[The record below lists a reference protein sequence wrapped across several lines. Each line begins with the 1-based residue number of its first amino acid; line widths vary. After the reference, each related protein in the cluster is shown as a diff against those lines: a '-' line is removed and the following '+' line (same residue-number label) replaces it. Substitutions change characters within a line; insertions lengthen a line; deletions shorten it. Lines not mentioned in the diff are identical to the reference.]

1 MVTEVFQKS
10 SKSLFLKALADIYE
24 VAGNPRPGR
33 SVFTRM
39 TGATSGAIGLPS
51 HSHSWRGMSLAAKL
65 FISLIVSAG
74 LGTLIYGGIHQSS
87 KNIAEFIC
95 YLGIA
100 ILASRL
106 KVNLPG
112 ITGTL
117 SVNFLFILIGILE
130 LSFTETLILGAV
142 SMLAQCMYPE
152 RPKAIQVTF
161 NVCAG
166 AVSTALAYL
175 VYHHPLARLVVDNNA
190 VLLGLAAVVY
200 FIANA
205 GSIAAVISLTE
216 RRPLTRI
223 LVDCYFWSF
232 PYYLVGAGIAG
243 AIAWLNQSFNWET
256 SLLLVP
262 AVYLIYRSYRLY
274 LGKLEDEKR
283 HVEEMA
289 NLHLRTIEAL
299 ALAIEAKDHTTHEHL
314 QRVRIYAIEVAKE
327 LGVKGPELEALHAA
341 ALLHDIGKLAVP
353 EHIISK
359 PGRLTPEEFEKMK
372 IHTLVGAEIL
382 ERVRFP
388 YPVVPIVRAHHE
400 KWDGSG
406 YPMGLKG
413 AEIPVGARI
422 LSAVDYL
429 DALASDRQYRR
440 ALPLKEVMQKLAA
453 ESGKSFDPKVVDVLQ
468 KRYIQLERLAVSKS
482 AADPNG
488 PLSTAIKIERGL
500 EPAAG
505 FENATVQDYAGR
517 ETTFLS
523 SIAAAR
529 QEAQSLF
536 ELSQDLGA
544 SLSLTETLSVF
555 SVKLKP
561 MVPYDA
567 IAIYIRRE
575 DELVPEYV
583 NGDNYRLFSSLR
595 IPVGHGLSGWVA
607 QNRKPIV
614 NGNPSVEPGYLNDP
628 SKFSTLRSALAVP
641 LEGVGGVTGVLA
653 LYRGERDAFT
663 TDNLRILLAVS
674 SKMALSIE
682 NALKFAQAENSAT
695 TDYLTGL
702 PNARS
707 LFLQLDRDL
716 ARCKRDNSTLTVMV
730 SDMDGFKQINDRFGH
745 LEGNRVLRLFAQA
758 LKDSCREY
766 DYVARMG
773 GDEFVVIAPGLAAD
787 AAGKKA
793 EQMRVLAKQAGS
805 EVCGEEILSLSVGR
819 ALYPEDGKDA
829 EQLLAEA
836 DRRMYL
842 EKQKQL
848 AYKDRRSHPRM
859 KCRVTIELT
868 TDVGGTPMFANL
880 TDVSI
885 GGCYVETSTIVP
897 AGSKITLGFSMDD
910 TSLKAEGIVARLDP
924 GSGIAVQFREM
935 NREGRDRMFKILEF
949 VQKATTFY
957 NNRYLDSLTKT

>member
-1 MVTEVFQKS
+1 M
-10 SKSLFLKALADIYE
+10 
-24 VAGNPRPGR
+24 
-33 SVFTRM
+33 
-39 TGATSGAIGLPS
+39 SGV
-51 HSHSWRGMSLAAKL
+51 AKL
-65 FISLIVSAG
+65 FIALVVLAG
-74 LGTLIYGGIHQSS
+74 FGTLVYAGIHQSS

-117 SVNFLFILIGILE
+117 SVNFLFILIGVLE
-130 LSFTETLILGAV
+130 LSYTETLILGAV
-142 SMLAQCMYPE
+142 SMVAQCLFPD
-152 RPKAIQVTF
+152 RPRAIQLTF

-166 AVSTALAYL
+166 CVSTTLAYV
-175 VYHHPLARLVVDNNA
+175 VYHHPLLNLLFANRP
-190 VLLGLAAVVY
+190 VLLGLSATVY
-200 FIANA
+200 FVANA
-205 GSIAAVISLTE
+205 GSIAMVISLTE
-216 RRPLTRI
+216 GRPLNRI

-256 SLLLVP
+256 SLLVLPV
-262 AVYLIYRSYRLY
+262 AYLIYRSYRLY

-314 QRVRIYAIEVAKE
+314 QRVRVYAIEVAKE
-327 LGVKGPELEALHAA
+327 LGVNGPELEALHAA

-359 PGRLTPEEFEKMK
+359 PGRLSPEEFEKMK

-406 YPMGLKG
+406 YPLGLKG
-413 AEIPVGARI
+413 AEIPIGARI

-440 ALPLKEVMQKLAA
+440 ALPLKDVMQKLAS

-468 KRYIQLERLAVSKS
+468 KRYEHLEELALAKS
-482 AADPNG
+482 AEDPNA

-505 FENATVQDYAGR
+505 FENARAQDYAGR

-544 SLSLTETLSVF
+544 SLSLGETLSVF

-567 IAIYIRRE
+567 IAIYVRRE
-575 DELVPEYV
+575 NELFPEYV

-595 IPVGHGLSGWVA
+595 IPVGQGLSGWVA
-607 QNRKPIV
+607 QNRKPII

-628 SKFSTLRSALAVP
+628 TKFSTLRSALAVP
-641 LEGVGGVTGVLA
+641 LEGVAGVIGVLA
-653 LYRGERDAFT
+653 LYRSDRDAFT
-663 TDNLRILLAVS
+663 SDHLRILLAVS
-674 SKMALSIE
+674 GKMALAIE
-682 NALKFAQAENSAT
+682 NALKYQQAENSAT

-707 LFLQLDRDL
+707 LFLQLDREL
-716 ARCKRDNSTLTVMV
+716 ARCKRDNSSLTVMV

-793 EQMRVLAKQAGS
+793 EQMRALARHAGN

-819 ALYPEDGKDA
+819 AVYPDDGNDA

-836 DRRMYL
+836 DRRMYI

-848 AYKDRRSHPRM
+848 AYKDRRNHPRM
-859 KCRVTIELT
+859 KCRVTIELHAEA
-868 TDVGGTPMFANL
+868 GGVPMFANL
-880 TDVSI
+880 TDISM
-885 GGCYVETSTIVP
+885 GGCYVETSSILT
-897 AGSKITLGFSMDD
+897 AGSQIKLRFSMDD
-910 TSLKAEGIVARLDP
+910 ANLTTEGVVARLDP
-924 GSGIAVQFREM
+924 GAGIAVQFREA
-935 NREGRDRMFKILEF
+935 NREGRERMFKILEF
-949 VQKATTFY
+949 VQKTTTFF
-957 NNRYLDSLTKT
+957 NNRYLSSLTKT

>member
-1 MVTEVFQKS
+1 MRPSQSTVTLAVTKVCHNPH
-10 SKSLFLKALADIYE
+10 KSLFLKTLAGIYRRAR
-24 VAGNPRPGR
+24 VPSQPPQQ
-33 SVFTRM
+33 FMPM
-39 TGATSGAIGLPS
+39 TGATSVATSLPAQS
-51 HSHSWRGMSLAAKL
+51 RSWRGLSAFAKL
-65 FISLIVSAG
+65 YISLVVIAG
-74 LGTLIYGGIHQSS
+74 LATLIYGGMHPDS

-100 ILASRL
+100 VLASRL
-106 KVNLPG
+106 KVTLPG

-117 SVNFLFILIGILE
+117 SVNFLFILVGVLE
-130 LSFTETLILGAV
+130 LSFAETLILGAV
-142 SMLAQCMYPE
+142 SMLAQCFYPE
-152 RPKAIQVTF
+152 RPRAIQVTF

-166 AVSTALAYL
+166 SVSTALAYI
-175 VYHHPLARLVVDNNA
+175 VYHHPLPNEVIGNRPI
-190 VLLGLAAVVY
+190 LLGVAATVY

-216 RRPLTRI
+216 RQPFTRI

-243 AIAWLNQSFNWET
+243 AIAWFNKTFNWET

-314 QRVRIYAIEVAKE
+314 QRVRVYAIEVAKE
-327 LGVKGPELEALHAA
+327 LGVVGPELEALHAA

-400 KWDGSG
+400 KWDGTG

-413 AEIPVGARI
+413 AEIPIGARI

-440 ALPLKEVMQKLAA
+440 ALPLRDVMQKLSA

-468 KRYIQLERLAVSKS
+468 KRYQYLERLAVAK
-482 AADPNG
+482 AGQEPTG
-488 PLSTAIKIERGL
+488 PLSTSIKIERGL

-505 FENATVQDYAGR
+505 FENATAQDYAGR
-517 ETTFLS
+517 ENTFLS

-529 QEAQSLF
+529 QEAQSVF

-544 SLSLTETLSVF
+544 SLSLGETLSVF
-555 SVKLKP
+555 SVKLRRL
-561 MVPYDA
+561 VPYDA
-567 IAIYIRRE
+567 IAIYVKRGT
-575 DELVPEYV
+575 ELVPDFV
-583 NGDNYRLFSSLR
+583 SGDNHRLFSSLR
-595 IPVGHGLSGWVA
+595 IPLGSGLSGWVA
-607 QNRKPIV
+607 QNRKPTI

-628 SKFSTLRSALAVP
+628 TKFSTLRSALAIP
-641 LEGVGGVTGVLA
+641 LEGLAGVVGVLA
-653 LYRGERDAFT
+653 LYHAETDAFT
-663 TDNLRILLAVS
+663 SDHLRILLAIS
-674 SKMALSIE
+674 SKMALAIE
-682 NALKFAQAENSAT
+682 NALKYEQAETSAV

-707 LFLQLDRDL
+707 LFLQLDREL
-716 ARCKRDNSTLTVMV
+716 ARCKRDTTSLVVMV

-773 GDEFVVIAPGLAAD
+773 GDEFVVVAPGLTAEAA
-787 AAGKKA
+787 AKKA
-793 EQMRVLAKQAGS
+793 ESLRELARRAGH
-805 EVCGEEILSLSVGR
+805 EVCNEDILSLSVGQ
-819 ALYPEDGKDA
+819 ALYPDDGKDA
-829 EQLLAEA
+829 EALLEQA
-836 DRRMYL
+836 DRRMYM
-842 EKQKQL
+842 EKQKQPSR
-848 AYKDRRSHPRM
+848 KNRRLYPRM
-859 KCRVTIELT
+859 KCRVTIELRPQ
-868 TDVGGTPMFANL
+868 DGETPVLGNL
-880 TDVSI
+880 IDVSL
-885 GGCYVETSTIVP
+885 GG
-897 AGSKITLGFSMDD
+897 
-910 TSLKAEGIVARLDP
+910 
-924 GSGIAVQFREM
+924 
-935 NREGRDRMFKILEF
+935 
-949 VQKATTFY
+949 
-957 NNRYLDSLTKT
+957 

>member
-1 MVTEVFQKS
+1 
-10 SKSLFLKALADIYE
+10 
-24 VAGNPRPGR
+24 
-33 SVFTRM
+33 M
-39 TGATSGAIGLPS
+39 TGSTGIAIGLPE
-51 HSHSWRGMSLAAKL
+51 HSRSWRSLSIAAKL
-65 FISLIVSAG
+65 FITAVVMAG
-74 LGTLIYGGIHQSS
+74 LATLVYGGIHQSS

-117 SVNFLFILIGILE
+117 SVNFLFILIGVLE
-130 LSFTETLILGAV
+130 LSFTETLILGAI
-142 SMLAQCMYPE
+142 SMVAQCLYPD
-152 RPKAIQVTF
+152 RPKAIQLTF

-166 AVSTALAYL
+166 SISTALAYL
-175 VYHHPLARLVVDNNA
+175 AFHHPLTNLIIANRP
-190 VLLGLAAVVY
+190 VLLGLAATVY
-200 FIANA
+200 FVANA
-205 GSIAAVISLTE
+205 GSIATVISLTE
-216 RRPLTRI
+216 RRPIIRI

-232 PYYLVGAGIAG
+232 PYYLVGAGVAG
-243 AIAWLNQSFNWET
+243 AIAYLNQKFNWEA
-256 SLLLVP
+256 SLLMLPV
-262 AVYLIYRSYRLY
+262 VYLIYRSYRLY
-274 LGKLEDEKR
+274 LGKLDDEKR

-314 QRVRIYAIEVAKE
+314 QRVRVYAIEVAKE
-327 LGVKGPELEALHAA
+327 LGIAGPELQALHAA

-372 IHTLVGAEIL
+372 IHTIVGAEIL

-413 AEIPVGARI
+413 AEIPIGARI

-440 ALPLKEVMQKLAA
+440 ALPLKDVMQKLAA

-468 KRYIQLERLAVSKS
+468 RRYEQLEGLAIAKS
-482 AADPNG
+482 AEDPNDL
-488 PLSTAIKIERGL
+488 LSTGLKVERGL

-505 FENATVQDYAGR
+505 FENTLAPDYAGR
-517 ETTFLS
+517 ENTFLS

-529 QEAQSLF
+529 QEAQALF

-544 SLSLTETLSVF
+544 SLSLGETLSVF

-567 IAIYIRRE
+567 IAIYIKRE
-575 DELVPEYV
+575 NELVPEYV

-595 IPVGHGLSGWVA
+595 IPIGQGLSGWVA
-607 QNRKPIV
+607 QNRKPII

-641 LEGVGGVTGVLA
+641 LEGVSGIIGVLA

-663 TDNLRILLAVS
+663 SDHLRILLAVS
-674 SKMALSIE
+674 GKMALAIE
-682 NALKFAQAENSAT
+682 NALKYQQAENSAV

-707 LFLQLDRDL
+707 LFLQLDREL

-773 GDEFVVIAPGLAAD
+773 GDEFVVIAPGLVAD

-793 EQMRVLAKQAGS
+793 EQMRTLAQQAGS

-819 ALYPEDGKDA
+819 AVYPADGKDA

-848 AYKDRRSHPRM
+848 SYKDRRAHPRL
-859 KCRVTIELT
+859 KCRVTIEVQME
-868 TDVGGTPMFANL
+868 DGGVPLFANI
-880 TDVSI
+880 TDVSM
-885 GGCYVETSTIVP
+885 GGCYVETSTIVS
-897 AGSKITLGFSMDD
+897 AGSKIRLGFSMDD
-910 TSLKAEGIVARLDP
+910 PTLSAEGVVARLDP

-935 NREGRDRMFKILEF
+935 NREARERMFRILEF
-949 VQKATTFY
+949 VQKSTSFY
-957 NNRYLDSLTKT
+957 NKRYLDSLTRS

>member
-1 MVTEVFQKS
+1 MFGGGFYPSQ
-10 SKSLFLKALADIYE
+10 
-24 VAGNPRPGR
+24 
-33 SVFTRM
+33 SVHRM
-39 TGATSGAIGLPS
+39 TGATSTAISLPEPSRSWKGLSIP
-51 HSHSWRGMSLAAKL
+51 AKL
-65 FISLIVSAG
+65 FITLIVLAG
-74 LGTLIYGGIHQSS
+74 TATLAYGGIHQSS

-95 YLGIA
+95 YVGIA

-117 SVNFLFILIGILE
+117 SVNFLFILIGVLE
-130 LSFTETLILGAV
+130 LSFTETMILGAIA
-142 SMLAQCMYPE
+142 MLAQCAYPT
-152 RPKAIQVTF
+152 RPRAMQITF

-166 AVSTALAYL
+166 SISTALAY
-175 VYHHPLARLVVDNNA
+175 VVFHHPLMNLLVDSRP
-190 VLLGLAAVVY
+190 VLLCVSATVY

-205 GSIAAVISLTE
+205 GSIATVISLTE
-216 RRPLTRI
+216 RRPLNRI

-243 AIAWLNQSFNWET
+243 GIAWLNHTFNWET
-256 SLLLVP
+256 SLLVLPVI
-262 AVYLIYRSYRLY
+262 YLIYRSYRLY

-314 QRVRIYAIEVAKE
+314 QRVRVYAMEVGKE
-327 LGVKGPELEALHAA
+327 LGLEGPELEALHAA

-359 PGRLTPEEFEKMK
+359 PGRLSPEEFEKMK

-406 YPMGLKG
+406 YPLGLKG
-413 AEIPVGARI
+413 AEIPIGARI

-453 ESGKSFDPKVVDVLQ
+453 ESGKSFDPKVVEILHR
-468 KRYIQLERLAVSKS
+468 RYEHLEEMAIAKS
-482 AADPNG
+482 VEDPNA

-505 FENATVQDYAGR
+505 FEKARAQDYAGR
-517 ETTFLS
+517 ENTFLS

-529 QEAQSLF
+529 QEAQALF

-544 SLSLTETLSVF
+544 SLSLGETLSVF

-567 IAIYIRRE
+567 IAIYVRRE
-575 DELVPEYV
+575 EELVPEFV

-595 IPVGHGLSGWVA
+595 IPVGQGLSGWVA
-607 QNRKPIV
+607 QNRKPII

-628 SKFSTLRSALAVP
+628 TKFSTLRSALAVP
-641 LEGVGGVTGVLA
+641 LEGVAGVIGVLA
-653 LYRGERDAFT
+653 LYRAERDGFT
-663 TDNLRILLAVS
+663 SDHLRILLAVS
-674 SKMALSIE
+674 GKMALAIE
-682 NALKFAQAENSAT
+682 NALKYQQAENSAT

-707 LFLQLDRDL
+707 LFLQLDREL
-716 ARCKRDNSTLTVMV
+716 ARCKRDNTSLTVMV

-773 GDEFVVIAPGLAAD
+773 GDEFVVIAPGLGAD
-787 AAGKKA
+787 AAGKRA
-793 EQMRVLAKQAGS
+793 EHMRALARHAGQ
-805 EVCGEEILSLSVGR
+805 EVCNEEILSLSVGR
-819 ALYPEDGKDA
+819 AVFPDDGNDA
-829 EQLLAEA
+829 EQLLSEA
-836 DRRMYL
+836 DRRMYI

-848 AYKDRRSHPRM
+848 AYKDRRAHPRL

-868 TDVGGTPMFANL
+868 TEAGGVPVFANL
-880 TDVSI
+880 TDVSM
-885 GGCYVETSTIVP
+885 GGCYIETSNILNP
-897 AGSKITLGFSMDD
+897 GSKIKLSFSMDD
-910 TSLKAEGIVARLDP
+910 PSLYAEGFVTRLEP
-924 GSGIAVQFREM
+924 GSGAAVQFREM
-935 NREGRDRMFKILEF
+935 NREARDRMFRILEF
-949 VQKATTFY
+949 VQKATSFY
-957 NNRYLDSLTKT
+957 NNKYLDSLTRN

>member
-1 MVTEVFQKS
+1 
-10 SKSLFLKALADIYE
+10 
-24 VAGNPRPGR
+24 
-33 SVFTRM
+33 M
-39 TGATSGAIGLPS
+39 TAATSLATSLPD
-51 HSHSWRGMSLAAKL
+51 HSRSWRTLPVLAKL
-65 FISLIVSAG
+65 FISLMVIAG
-74 LGTLIYGGIHQSS
+74 TATLIYGGVHQTS

-117 SVNFLFILIGILE
+117 SVNFLFILIGVLE
-130 LSFTETLILGAV
+130 LSLTETLILGAI

-161 NVCAG
+161 NICAG
-166 AVSTALAYL
+166 TCSTALAYS
-175 VYHHPLARLVVDNNA
+175 VYHGHWANLLVDNRPI
-190 VLLGLAAVVY
+190 LLAGAACVY
-200 FIANA
+200 FFANA
-205 GSIAAVISLTE
+205 GSIATVISLTE

-232 PYYLVGAGIAG
+232 PYYLVGAAIAG
-243 AIAWLNQSFNWET
+243 GVAWLNHKFNWET

-314 QRVRIYAIEVAKE
+314 QRVRVYAIEVAKE
-327 LGVKGPELEALHAA
+327 LGLSGPELEALHAA
-341 ALLHDIGKLAVP
+341 AILHDIGKLAVP

-400 KWDGSG
+400 KWDGTG

-413 AEIPVGARI
+413 AEIPIGARI
-422 LSAVDYL
+422 LTAVDFL

-440 ALPLKEVMQKLAA
+440 ALPLAEVMQKIVA
-453 ESGKSFDPKVVDVLQ
+453 ESGKAFDPKVVDVLQ
-468 KRYIQLERLAVSKS
+468 KRYKTLEKMAIAKT
-482 AADPNG
+482 AADEMEA
-488 PLSTAIKIERGL
+488 PLSTSIKIERGL

-505 FENATVQDYAGR
+505 FENQTVRDSAGG
-517 ETTFLS
+517 EANFLY

-544 SLSLTETLSVF
+544 SLSLGETLSVF

-567 IAIYIRRE
+567 IAIYIKRDE
-575 DELVPEYV
+575 ELVPEYV

-595 IPVGHGLSGWVA
+595 IPIGQGLSGWVA

-628 SKFSTLRSALAVP
+628 AKFSSLRSALALP
-641 LEGVGGVTGVLA
+641 LEGVAGVTGVLA
-653 LYRGERDAFT
+653 LYRSERDAFT
-663 TDNLRILLAVS
+663 SDNLRILMAVS

-682 NALKFAQAENSAT
+682 NALRYQQAESSAT

-707 LFLQLDRDL
+707 LFLQLDREL
-716 ARCKRDNSTLTVMV
+716 ARCKRDNTTLTVMV
-730 SDMDGFKQINDRFGH
+730 SDMDGFKQVNDRFGH

-758 LKDSCREY
+758 LKDICREY

-773 GDEFVVIAPGLAAD
+773 GDEFVVVAPGLAMD
-787 AAGKKA
+787 ASSKRA
-793 EQMRVLAKQAGS
+793 EQMRALAKQAGS

-819 ALYPEDGKDA
+819 AVYPEDGEDA

-842 EKQKQL
+842 EKQKEL
-848 AYKDRRSHPRM
+848 AYKEKRVHPRL
-859 KCRVTIELT
+859 KCRVTIEMKS
-868 TDVGGTPMFANL
+868 DAEATPVFANL
-880 TDVSI
+880 TDISL
-885 GGCYVETSTIVP
+885 GGCYIETSNILTP
-897 AGSKITLGFSMDD
+897 GSQIKLGFSMDD
-910 TSLKAEGIVARLDP
+910 KTLAADGVVARLDP
-924 GSGIAVQFREM
+924 GAGIAIHFREM
-935 NREGRDRMFKILEF
+935 NREGRQRMFKILEF
-949 VQKATTFY
+949 VQKTTAFH
-957 NNRYLDSLTKT
+957 NNRYMENLSNR

>member
-1 MVTEVFQKS
+1 
-10 SKSLFLKALADIYE
+10 
-24 VAGNPRPGR
+24 
-33 SVFTRM
+33 M
-39 TGATSGAIGLPS
+39 TGATSIAIGLPE
-51 HSHSWRGMSLAAKL
+51 HSRSWRGLSIASKL
-65 FISLIVSAG
+65 FITLIVVAG
-74 LGTLIYGGIHQSS
+74 LGTLVYGGIHQSS

-117 SVNFLFILIGILE
+117 SVNFLFILIGVLE

-142 SMLAQCMYPE
+142 SMLAQCLYPE

-166 AVSTALAYL
+166 AVSTALAYV
-175 VYHHPLARLVVDNNA
+175 VYHHPLANLVVGSRP
-190 VLLGLAAVVY
+190 VLLGVAATVY

-243 AIAWLNQSFNWET
+243 GIAWLNQTFNWET
-256 SLLLVP
+256 SLLMVP
-262 AVYLIYRSYRLY
+262 AVYVIYRSYRLY

-289 NLHLRTIEAL
+289 SLHLRTIEAL

-314 QRVRIYAIEVAKE
+314 QRVRVYAIEVAKE
-327 LGVKGPELEALHAA
+327 FGVTGPELEALHAA

-400 KWDGSG
+400 KFDGSG
-406 YPMGLKG
+406 YPLGLKG
-413 AEIPVGARI
+413 AEIPIGARI

-440 ALPLKEVMQKLAA
+440 ALPLKDVMQKLAT

-468 KRYIQLERLAVSKS
+468 KRYQHLERLAVAKS
-482 AADPNG
+482 ASDPNG

-505 FENATVQDYAGR
+505 FENATAQDYVGR

-544 SLSLTETLSVF
+544 SLSLGETLSVF

-567 IAIYIRRE
+567 IAIYIRR
-575 DELVPEYV
+575 DAELVPEYV

-595 IPVGHGLSGWVA
+595 IPVGQGLSGWVA

-641 LEGVGGVTGVLA
+641 LEGISGVIGVLA

-663 TDNLRILLAVS
+663 SDHLRILLAVS
-674 SKMALSIE
+674 GKMALSIE
-682 NALKFAQAENSAT
+682 NSFKYQQAESSAT

-707 LFLQLDRDL
+707 LFLQLDREL
-716 ARCKRDNSTLTVMV
+716 ARCKRDNTTLTVMV

-745 LEGNRVLRLFAQA
+745 LEGNRVLVRFAQA
-758 LKDSCREY
+758 LKKSCREY

-773 GDEFVVIAPGLAAD
+773 GDEFVVIAPGLTAEAASQ
-787 AAGKKA
+787 KA
-793 EQMRVLAKQAGS
+793 ENLRHLAKNAGH
-805 EVCGEEILSLSVGR
+805 EVCGENILSLSIGQAV
-819 ALYPEDGKDA
+819 YPETGLDA
-829 EQLLAEA
+829 EDLLAEA
-836 DRRMYL
+836 DRRMYM
-842 EKQKQL
+842 EK
-848 AYKDRRSHPRM
+848 RRRPIRKNRRLHPRLR
-859 KCRVTIELT
+859 CLLDIDFHPEGHEAPTPANVITISL
-868 TDVGGTPMFANL
+868 
-880 TDVSI
+880 
-885 GGCYVETSTIVP
+885 GGCYVEASSILT
-897 AGSKITLGFSMDD
+897 AGSKINLRFSMDD
-910 TSLKAEGIVARLDP
+910 ANLKTEGVVARLDP
-924 GSGIAVQFREM
+924 
-935 NREGRDRMFKILEF
+935 
-949 VQKATTFY
+949 
-957 NNRYLDSLTKT
+957 